1 MLSRRGST
9 HTRKKTS
16 AAGPEFSCTSKED
29 IPVEPVLVIAL
40 IIALLCLSAL
50 CIYLIIVL
58 VRVRDIL
65 NNAER
70 DFKEMTARTLPIL
83 DNMEYITARV
93 KSITENID
101 DQVMV
106 VRESISSVKQIA
118 ENIVALER
126 KVQDR
131 IEGPILDSVAF
142 VASVFN
148 GVRTFFDRLRI

>member
-1 MLSRRGST
+1 M
-9 HTRKKTS
+9 
-16 AAGPEFSCTSKED
+16 
-29 IPVEPVLVIAL
+29 EPVLVIAL
-40 IIALLCLSAL
+40 TIALLCLSAL
-50 CIYLIIVL
+50 CIYLIVVL

-65 NNAER
+65 NNAEK
-70 DFKEMTARTLPIL
+70 DFKELTTRAVPIL
-83 DNMEYITARV
+83 ENMEYITARV

-118 ENIVALER
+118 ENIVAMER

-148 GVRTFFDRLRI
+148 GVRTFFDRLRV